1 MSEMSEEKRGGEMIE
16 FFDGLIELFL
26 WVILILC
33 FANFLGS
40 IENDWVFFVILVL
53 GIYGL
58 IYYIT
63 HKTERRLKK

>member
-1 MSEMSEEKRGGEMIE
+1 MSEEKRGGEMIE